1 MKTDQTIRILL
12 IIGEEDSKT
21 ISKLLSP
28 VDNCVFESMTVRT
41 VKAALKQIGIHR
53 PEVILLELG
62 IEGAQDTDALVKL
75 HQSAIDIPIIA
86 IAGADQE
93 KLATAAAS
101 AGAHDFLLKSELTA
115 RLLAKAIRYA
125 AQRNKSESE
134 LRDSEARFRTIF
146 EQGPAGIFLATI
158 DEHIFQ
164 ANSSL
169 CRLLE
174 YTEAELIG
182 RTISDITYG
191 PDLQDIGGTAQQLAQ
206 DGHPGIIEKR
216 YIKKNGQPI
225 WVHVTA
231 NLVHDAGGNALYGIN
246 IVEDISERKKA
257 ELSFGLEQREDFM
270 ATLTHD
276 LKTPIVGANMVLGA
290 LIDGS
295 LGPLNPMQEE
305 IIGKLKTS
313 NQALLKMIQNLLEVY
328 RYEAGT
334 EALYLKQIEISP
346 LVQFC
351 LDEVKP
357 LADSKAQKL
366 LAHLPETHCALQA
379 DEDALKRVLINV
391 LGNAV
396 KFTPER
402 GTIEV
407 EVERKDPN
415 VIMRVKDTGMGIS
428 DQDQERLFQRFWQ
441 SDPGKRY
448 AVGTG
453 LGLYFCHR
461 VLEAHHGKITCQSE
475 PGRGTTFTI
484 ILPAR

>member
-1 MKTDQTIRILL
+1 MKVDQIIRILL
-12 IIGEEDSKT
+12 VINEEDSKS
-21 ISKLLSP
+21 ILKLLSP
-28 VDNCVFESMTVRT
+28 ADNCVFESTTVHS
-41 VKAALKQIGIHR
+41 VDAALKQITDQR
-53 PEVILLELG
+53 SEVILLDLG
-62 IEGAQDTDALVKL
+62 IEGAKNTDALAKL
-75 HQSAIDIPIIA
+75 RQSVIDTPIIVL
-86 IAGADQE
+86 AGADRE
-93 KLATAAAS
+93 KLAAAAAS
-101 AGAHDFLLKSELTA
+101 VGAHDFLLKNELTA
-115 RLLAKAIRYA
+115 RLLAKTLRYA
-125 AQRNKSESE
+125 LERKHAQSE

-146 EQGPAGIFLATI
+146 EQGPAGIFLATA
-158 DEHIFQ
+158 EELIFQ
-164 ANSSL
+164 ANSTF

-174 YTEAELIG
+174 YTETELIG

-191 PDLQDIGGTAQQLAQ
+191 PDLQESQSTAQKRAR
-206 DGHPGIIEKR
+206 DGQPSIIEKR
-216 YIKKNGQPI
+216 YLKKSGQPI

-231 NLVHDAGGNALYGIN
+231 NLVLDESGKAIYGIN
-246 IVEDISERKKA
+246 IVEDISERKQA

-295 LGPLNPMQEE
+295 LGPLNPLQEE

-334 EALYLKQIEISP
+334 EALYLKQIEIAP

-351 LDEVKP
+351 VDEVRP
-357 LADSKAQKL
+357 LADNKSQKL
-366 LAHLPETHCALQA
+366 LARLPEKGCALQA

-407 EVERKDPN
+407 EVEKKDPN

-461 VLEAHHGKITCQSE
+461 VLEAHHGKITCHSE
-475 PGRGTTFTI
+475 PGQGTTFTI